1 MHSTRLYSKKWE
13 NEYDE
18 IEIFVKGDLVLG
30 TEALI
35 LFKNDEHVYNYQVG
49 QIRDVITC
57 GEDRQKYFDAVK
69 KYLNSKECQD
79 TITTGEFTTPEGQ
92 VYVGI
97 IAPGENPYRKTLY
110 ITRRESEIIHKYLT
124 EEPTCEKECLGE
136 DETISNEVVFPDGI
150 RMAIDVCGVQY
161 RENEPTNTAWTQAV
175 LFSKEG
181 SELTCTDVCE
191 DYLGTWELEYEGRTY
206 SVTVKEAAELLYTST
221 VAIPQEQAQ
230 KIQDYLNGT
239 PGKVKYPAEDWIVFD
254 GISFADHRHLKLTI
268 TGKDAGGA
276 NYCFPDT
283 EVTLISRDGKELATA
298 MPVGHTSK
306 ELVGDWEV
314 EYNNAVYRMHVIIDK
329 PCVVIDHNKG
339 TIEFPE

>member
-1 MHSTRLYSKKWE
+1 MHTANYG
-13 NEYDE
+13 DFE
-18 IEIFVKGDLVLG
+18 IVVKGDPVTGSEALVL
-30 TEALI
+30 
-35 LFKNDEHVYNYQVG
+35 FKDGDQITDYQVG
-49 QIRDVITC
+49 QIRDVIY
-57 GEDRQKYFDAVK
+57 GGVDFRKFSADVDEYLAGKAV
-69 KYLNSKECQD
+69 LD
-79 TITTGEFTTPEGQ
+79 TIATGEIMTDNGS
-92 VYVGI
+92 VYVGV
-97 IAPGENPYRKTLY
+97 IATGDDPYNKTLY

-124 EEPTCEKECLGE
+124 VEPTCEKECLGE

-283 EVTLISRDGKELATA
+283 EVTLIARDGKELATA

-314 EYNNAVYRMHVIIDK
+314 EFNNAVYRMHVIIDK